1 MTNVVLSLQTKPL
14 QYRFVCKSHYLDC
27 LIKEL
32 GIANS
37 LGNLTYTC
45 TPTKDDILDN
55 HRSVL
60 FSSKINKLVSSSTS
74 VFENTNIVLG
84 ILVLCFIVSISMPI
98 NKLVST
104 IIDALYS
111 YKFSFQT
118 ILLGVILSFY
128 IDVIVYVFI

>member
-1 MTNVVLSLQTKPL
+1 M
-14 QYRFVCKSHYLDC
+14 
-27 LIKEL
+27 
-32 GIANS
+32 
-37 LGNLTYTC
+37 
-45 TPTKDDILDN
+45 
-55 HRSVL
+55 
-60 FSSKINKLVSSSTS
+60 KINKLVSSSTS

-98 NKLVST
+98 NKSVST
-104 IIDALYS
+104 IINALYS